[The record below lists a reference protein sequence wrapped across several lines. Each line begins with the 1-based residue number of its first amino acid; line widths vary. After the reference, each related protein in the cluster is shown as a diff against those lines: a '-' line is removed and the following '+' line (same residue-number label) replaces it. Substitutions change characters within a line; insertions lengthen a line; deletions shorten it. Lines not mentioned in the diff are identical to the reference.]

1 MNDAPLML
9 SVSGARGIVGA
20 SMTED
25 VARRFAR
32 AFAEHVRANSKRAA
46 GASAPRMVLGNDGRG
61 SGGALAIAAADG
73 LQECGFD
80 VIDIG
85 SVATPTVGLMIGHTQ
100 AVGGIAV
107 TASHNPI
114 QWNGLKTLNADG
126 LALPAAEAA
135 KVIATFRAGDVHPP
149 AARRGVR
156 SLQGHADET
165 HVARV
170 LGLVDVDR
178 IRAARFRVVLD
189 SVNGGGARSGGLL
202 LRELGCDLL
211 HLNAERTGSFAH
223 TPEPIAENLGDLCD
237 AVRRD
242 GRAVVGFA
250 QDPDA
255 DRLAMVDG
263 AGRYIGEE
271 YTLVLCALRMLQ
283 RHGRGSLATNLS
295 TSRMID
301 DVAARFPDSRVWR
314 TAVGEANVVGGLR
327 AHDGI
332 IGGEGNGGLIWPRV
346 CWVRDSLSAMAL
358 TLELLAHEGTPIAT
372 IVEGLPRYAMIKRK
386 MDLASVGGQAA
397 VAPALARVRTHFC
410 GRADARI
417 DDADGIRI
425 DLPMGWVHLRA
436 SNTEPIIRLIAEAAS
451 AQDANALAAECSAA
465 AGLSAGC

>member
-1 MNDAPLML
+1 ML
-9 SVSGARGIVGA
+9 SVSGARGIVGE

-32 AFAEHVRANSKRAA
+32 AFAEHVRAGSHRTA
-46 GASAPRMVLGNDGRG
+46 GAPLPRMVLGNDGRG
-61 SGGALAIAAADG
+61 SGSALAVAAADG

-85 SVATPTVGLMIGHTQ
+85 TVATPTVGLMIGQLQ

-107 TASHNPI
+107 TASHNPV

-135 KVIATFRAGDVHPP
+135 KVIAAFRANVPQT
-149 AARRGVR
+149 AAPQRGLR
-156 SLQGHADET
+156 SLHSNADET
-165 HVARV
+165 HVERV
-170 LGLVDVDR
+170 LSLVDVDR
-178 IRAARFRVVLD
+178 IRAAQFRVVLD

-202 LRELGCDLL
+202 LRQLGCDLL

-237 AVRRD
+237 AVHRD

-283 RHGRGSLATNLS
+283 RHGQGALATNLS

-301 DVAARFPDSRVWR
+301 DVAARFPNSRVWR

-358 TLELLAHEGTPIAT
+358 TLELLAHERTSIGK
-372 IVEGLPRYAMIKRK
+372 IVEGLPKYAMIKRK
-386 MDLASVGGQAA
+386 MDLAAVGGQTA
-397 VAPALARVRTHFC
+397 VASALDRVRAHF
-410 GRADARI
+410 GARADARI
-417 DDADGIRI
+417 DDADGVRI
-425 DLPMGWVHLRA
+425 DLPAGWVHLRA

-451 AQDANALAAECSAA
+451 ASGAEGLAQECATV
-465 AGLSAGC
+465 AGLSAGG

>member
-20 SMTED
+20 SMNED

-32 AFAEHVRANSKRAA
+32 AFAAHVRSSLPAA
-46 GASAPRMVLGNDGRG
+46 TGDSAPRMVLGNDGRSSG
-61 SGGALAIAAADG
+61 SALAASAAEG

-80 VIDIG
+80 VVDIG
-85 SVATPTVGLMIGHTQ
+85 TVATPTVGLMIGQLQ
-100 AVGGIAV
+100 AVGGIAI
-107 TASHNPI
+107 TASHNPV

-126 LALPAAEAA
+126 LALPAPEAA
-135 KVIATFRAGDVHPP
+135 RVIASFRSGVASTSAP
-149 AARRGVR
+149 RRGVR
-156 SLQGHADET
+156 SMRHDADET
-165 HVARV
+165 HVHRV
-170 LGLVDVDR
+170 LSLVDVDR

-223 TPEPIAENLGDLCD
+223 TPEPIAENLGDLCA
-237 AVRRD
+237 AVQRD
-242 GRAVVGFA
+242 GRTVIGFA

-255 DRLAMVDG
+255 DRLALVDG

-271 YTLVLCALRMLQ
+271 FTLVLCALRMLQ
-283 RHGRGSLATNLS
+283 RQGPGALATNLS

-301 DVAARFPDSRVWR
+301 DVAARFPGSRVWR

-358 TLELLAHEGTPIAT
+358 TLELLASEGRSIAE
-372 IVEGLPRYAMIKRK
+372 IVRELPAYAMIKRK
-386 MDLASVGGQAA
+386 MDLAAVGGQAA
-397 VAPALARVRTHFC
+397 VATALERVRAHFG

-417 DDADGIRI
+417 NDADGVRI
-425 DLPMGWVHLRA
+425 DLPGGWVHLRA
-436 SNTEPIIRLIAEAAS
+436 SNTEPIIRLIAEAATTNG
-451 AQDANALAAECSAA
+451 AEDLASECATA
-465 AGLSAGC
+465 AGLAAGG

>member
-1 MNDAPLML
+1 ML

-25 VARRFAR
+25 VARRFSR
-32 AFAEHVRANSKRAA
+32 AFADHIRGGSTVRTGSE
-46 GASAPRMVLGNDGRG
+46 PTRMVLGNDGRG
-61 SGGALAIAAADG
+61 SGAALAAAAADG
-73 LQECGFD
+73 LQDGGFD

-85 SVATPTVGLMIGHTQ
+85 TVATPTVGLMIAELH

-107 TASHNPI
+107 TASHNPA

-126 LALPAAEAA
+126 LALPAEDAA
-135 KVIATFRAGDVHPP
+135 RVIAAFRAGRAQSDAP
-149 AARRGVR
+149 RRGVR
-156 SLQGHADET
+156 SRQSNADET
-165 HVARV
+165 PVKRV
-170 LGLVDVDR
+170 LSLVDVER

-189 SVNGGGARSGGLL
+189 SVNGGGANSGGLL

-223 TPEPIAENLGDLCD
+223 TPEPIAENLRDLCA
-237 AVRRD
+237 AVQGD

-263 AGRYIGEE
+263 TGRFIGEE
-271 YTLVLCALRMLQ
+271 YTLVLCALRILQ
-283 RHGRGSLATNLS
+283 RSGQGAIAANLS

-301 DVAARFPDSRVWR
+301 DIAARFPNSRVWR

-358 TLELLAHEGTPIAT
+358 TLELLAFERRSIAE
-372 IVEGLPRYAMIKRK
+372 IVQGLPAYAMIKQK
-386 MDLASVGGQAA
+386 MDLAAVGGQAA
-397 VAPALARVRTHFC
+397 VANALDRVRSHF
-410 GRADARI
+410 GARADARI
-417 DDADGIRI
+417 DDADGVRI
-425 DLPMGWVHLRA
+425 DLPTGWVHLRA
-436 SNTEPIIRLIAEAAS
+436 SNTEPIIRLIAEAATASS
-451 AQDANALAAECSAA
+451 AEALARECASA
-465 AGLSAGC
+465 AGLASGR